1 MRIFYTLILLFSFS
15 LVGIS
20 QSLEE
25 LLGDR
30 PLHILTKLDRNVNSY
45 YDDVKPIIT
54 PDGLRLYYY
63 ITNHPEN
70 HDGKNGSQD
79 IWYSERESLSS
90 PWKEKI
96 HLGHPFNHHQYN
108 AVLSVLDNGSAL
120 LLKGGKSRGN
130 MSTFSLI
137 RKEGSG
143 WGHMNELDVA
153 DLDKMNKGKFFG
165 GFMTDDENVLFIYMS
180 EEKDQVNSD
189 IYVSRKEQ
197 GYKYS
202 KPQKIGKPINTFQ
215 DEFGP
220 FLSHD
225 NSTLYFSSGRPGGKG
240 GIDIYMSKRLDDTY
254 LNWSK
259 PVNMGEPINT
269 RGFDAYFSI
278 DASGENMFTTRAY
291 KSADGGS
298 LDILSFVPRA
308 PVFFIRGRVLE
319 EGSEEPLQAFLN
331 YSNSNVK
338 AELLNVDLDG
348 KYLIETEKED
358 KYILNANLD
367 GYHPNSAEL
376 EIKGVQNDTIFEVD
390 IYLKK
395 KAATIELTGL
405 TSNKDNFEPISANIT
420 IIKDD
425 KEVKKISTDPEF
437 GEYDV
442 NLPGPGMY
450 YFNVNAEG
458 YLASSDS
465 LVVEDLGE
473 DQMLN
478 KNFEL
483 TELQVGTTVRLD
495 NIYFDFDKTTLRPES
510 FPELEKL
517 VEMLNTNENLEIEI
531 SGHTDDKGSDDYNQ
545 KLSQGRAEAVR
556 QYVVDKGIDGNRITA
571 VGYGESKPET
581 SNDTEEGRQ
590 INRRVEF
597 TVLKADF

>member
-1 MRIFYTLILLFSFS
+1 MRKLLFLSMLIGLALTSF
-15 LVGIS
+15 S
-20 QSLEE
+20 QSLNE

-30 PLHILTKLDRNVNSY
+30 PKHILTKLDRNVNSY

-70 HDGKNGSQD
+70 HDGKDGSQD
-79 IWYSERESLSS
+79 IWYSERESLTS
-90 PWKEKI
+90 PWKEKV

-108 AVLSVLDNGSAL
+108 AVLSVLDNGNSL

-130 MSTFSLI
+130 MSTFSLV
-137 RKEGSG
+137 RKEGGS
-143 WGHMNELDVA
+143 WGHLNELEVK

-165 GFMTDDENVLFIYMS
+165 GFMSDDEKVLFIYMS
-180 EEKDQVNSD
+180 EVKDQINSD
-189 IYVSRKEQ
+189 IYVSFQEQ
-197 GYKYS
+197 GFQYS
-202 KPQKIGKPINTFQ
+202 RPKKLGKPINTFQ

-225 NSTLYFSSGRPGGKG
+225 NSTLYFSSGVPGGSG
-240 GIDIYMSKRLDDTY
+240 GIDIYKSKRKDDTY
-254 LNWSK
+254 LKWSE
-259 PVNMGEPINT
+259 PENMGEPINT
-269 RGFDAYFSI
+269 RGFDAYFSV
-278 DASGENMFTTRAY
+278 DATGENMFTTRAY

-298 LDILSFVPRA
+298 LDILSFVPRD
-308 PVFFIRGRVLE
+308 PVFFIRGRVLDKD
-319 EGSEEPLQAFLN
+319 SKEPIQAYLN
-331 YSNSNVK
+331 YSNSNIK
-338 AELLNVDLDG
+338 AKLLSVDIDG
-348 KYLIETEKED
+348 KYLIETEEED
-358 KYILNANLD
+358 KYVLNANLD
-367 GYHPNSAEL
+367 GYHPNSKEL
-376 EIKGVQNDTIFEVD
+376 LIEGVKNDTIFELD

-395 KAATIELTGL
+395 KAAVIELTGL
-405 TSNKDNFEPISANIT
+405 TSKMGTFDPITAQVSILKDG
-420 IIKDD
+420 KQ
-425 KEVKKISTDPEF
+425 VKKLKTDEEF

-442 NLPGPGMY
+442 NLPGPGKY
-450 YFNVNAEG
+450 LFNVSAEG
-458 YLASSDS
+458 FLATSDS
-465 LVVEDLGE
+465 LIVEETGE

-517 VEMLNTNENLEIEI
+517 VDMMNTNENLEIEI

-556 QYVVDKGIDGNRITA
+556 EYVVEQGIDGNRISA